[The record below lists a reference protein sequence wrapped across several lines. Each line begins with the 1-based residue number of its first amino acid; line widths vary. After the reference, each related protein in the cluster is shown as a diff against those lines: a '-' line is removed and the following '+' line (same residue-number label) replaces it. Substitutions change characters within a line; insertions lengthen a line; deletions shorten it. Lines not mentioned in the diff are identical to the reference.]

1 MNEQHAS
8 TKIVSWN
15 MNGGVSHRIP
25 LNEELCWRG
34 NILCIQEHLL
44 TSDSL
49 SLLKFSDNHT
59 FYFVPAKSRQRGR
72 PSGGLAIVCS
82 SAVDS
87 ESLHTAENFMFIR
100 AGNLVIVN
108 VYLPTNYS
116 NDESDNR
123 FSKAVRAL
131 AECLNTIML
140 SKLECVII
148 GDYNCDLADDSSP
161 WSQLILSI
169 LENRYCVLPKDNDF
183 TFIHTSG
190 SVSNIDHVA
199 CTLNVS
205 GTVSVLIGS
214 HSTDHIPIE
223 ASVNVCIPK
232 EKSSSQWYEIKDW
245 LKADFPL
252 YQTVLDK
259 TLQKINVPYNLLQA
273 NVQRNIQETKIQ
285 VNNFCVKSP
294 MHY

>member
-72 PSGGLAIVCS
+72 PSGGLTIVCS

-140 SKLECVII
+140 SKTGMCYNWRLQLWSSRRLVSLVPVDPKHI
-148 GDYNCDLADDSSP
+148 G
-161 WSQLILSI
+161 
-169 LENRYCVLPKDNDF
+169 K
-183 TFIHTSG
+183 
-190 SVSNIDHVA
+190 
-199 CTLNVS
+199 
-205 GTVSVLIGS
+205 SVLC
-214 HSTDHIPIE
+214 
-223 ASVNVCIPK
+223 ASK
-232 EKSSSQWYEIKDW
+232 RQWFY
-245 LKADFPL
+245 FH
-252 YQTVLDK
+252 T
-259 TLQKINVPYNLLQA
+259 
-273 NVQRNIQETKIQ
+273 
-285 VNNFCVKSP
+285 
-294 MHY
+294 H